1 MVYCMEINGPTDL
14 LGILEG
20 ETIGILREK
29 NSERL
34 SWKLLQLMTKK
45 YIIKLIK

>member
-1 MVYCMEINGPTDL
+1 MDINGPTNI

-34 SWKLLQLMTKK
+34 YPKASAAGEKEI
-45 YIIKLIK
+45 YY

>member
-1 MVYCMEINGPTDL
+1 MEINGPTDL

-34 SWKLLQLMTKK
+34 YLEASAAGEKEI
-45 YIIKLIK
+45 YY